1 MEPQGREGATRY
13 RVMGIPGF
21 GDLGVCAAE
30 LTEDQEDPY
39 TIFDHGSRLPMGHS
53 LLDIQALSYGG
64 GLPPTHQV
72 IIYEFIHVCVIKFIF
87 VVSNSVLF
95 YQFFILGSFYSNL
108 YLSSRSKFS
117 FLLKTKKCMFSF
129 W

>member
-13 RVMGIPGF
+13 RVIGIPGF

-39 TIFDHGSRLPMGHS
+39 TICDHGSGLPMGHS
-53 LLDIQALSYGG
+53 LLDIQSLSSGG

-95 YQFFILGSFYSNL
+95 YQFFYFRFILFELISI
-108 YLSSRSKFS
+108 
-117 FLLKTKKCMFSF
+117 
-129 W
+129 